1 MMKTV
6 RTLLLLLFVAG
17 IAAAFGKAFIW
28 GESVTKYGAYV
39 PWGLWIGIY
48 IALVGAAAGCVVWGY
63 WLSPQNGDGKGA
75 ETASALL
82 AAALCLAFGLAF
94 VGIDLG
100 KPLQGFRIFLHPA
113 FASPLAWASWLYG
126 LFFVCVAGYFLTA
139 MKRPLLL
146 LAVVGAIGF
155 TVAEALFFGQM
166 VSRPLWN
173 SWLTTLLFLAAAASA
188 GAALLLLVWQGTRIA
203 VAPVVLAKLRKVL
216 AATLVVY
223 ALLEGIDV
231 AMALSGSPEK
241 VLAVKRMISSYG
253 FWLLYG
259 VIGTL
264 IPLFL
269 LLRTERALLA
279 AGLSLVGAVGSKYAF
294 VRYGFASEPM
304 PGLSKAFQDAALQT
318 RYFPSPVEWIVAVGL
333 LAGLVWVILLAVEKI
348 LMPKAAQ

>member
-48 IALVGAAAGCVVWGY
+48 IALVGAAAGCVAWGA
-63 WLSPQNGDGKGA
+63 WLSPQNGNGKGA
-75 ETASALL
+75 ETSSALL
-82 AAALCLAFGLAF
+82 AAAICLAFGLAF

-126 LFFVCVAGYFLTA
+126 LFFVFVAGYFLTA

-155 TVAEALFFGQM
+155 TVSEALFFGQM

-173 SWLTTLLFLAAAASA
+173 SWLTTLLFLAAAAAA
-188 GAALLLLVWQGTRIA
+188 GAALLLLVWQGTGLA
-203 VAPVVLAKLRKVL
+203 VDPVILAKLRKVL
-216 AATLVVY
+216 AASLVIY
-223 ALLEGIDV
+223 ALVEGLDV

-241 VLAVKRMISSYG
+241 VLAVQRMIASYG

-294 VRYGFASEPM
+294 VRYGFVSEPL

-318 RYFPSPVEWIVAVGL
+318 RYFPSPVEWVVAVGL
-333 LAGLVWVILLAVEKI
+333 LAGLVWVILWAVEKI

>member
-39 PWGLWIGIY
+39 PWGLWIAIY
-48 IALVGAAAGCVVWGY
+48 IALVGSAAGCVVWGA
-63 WLSPQNGDGKGA
+63 WLSPQNAGVKGA
-75 ETASALL
+75 EAALALL
-82 AAALCLAFGLAF
+82 SAAICLAFGLAF

-100 KPLQGFRIFLHPA
+100 KPLQGFRIFVHPA

-126 LFFVCVAGYFLTA
+126 LFYVCVAGYFLTA

-146 LAVVGAIGF
+146 LALVAAIGF

-173 SWLTTLLFLAAAASA
+173 SWLTTLLFLSAAAAA
-188 GAALLLLVWQGTRIA
+188 GAALLLLVWQGSGLA
-203 VAPVVLAKLRKVL
+203 VAPAILAKLRKAL
-216 AATLVVY
+216 AVSLIIY
-223 ALLEGIDV
+223 ALVEGIDI
-231 AMALSGSPEK
+231 AMGLSGSPEK
-241 VLAVKRMISSYG
+241 VLAVKRMIASYE
-253 FWLLYG
+253 FWLIYG

-269 LLRTERALLA
+269 LLRTDRALLA

-294 VRYGFASEPM
+294 VRYGFVPEPL

-318 RYFPSPVEWIVAVGL
+318 RYFPSPVEWVVAVGF
-333 LAGLVWVILLAVEKI
+333 LAGLVWVILWAVEKI

>member
-1 MMKTV
+1 MKTV

-48 IALVGAAAGCVVWGY
+48 IALVGAAAGCVVWGA
-63 WLSPQNGDGKGA
+63 WLSPQNSNGKGT
-75 ETASALL
+75 EIASALL
-82 AAALCLAFGLAF
+82 SAAFCLAFGLAF

-188 GAALLLLVWQGTRIA
+188 GAALLLLVWQGTGLK
-203 VAPVVLAKLRKVL
+203 VDSVVLAKLRKVL
-216 AATLVVY
+216 AATLIIY
-223 ALLEGIDV
+223 ALVEGIDV
-231 AMALSGSPEK
+231 MMALSGSPEK
-241 VLAVKRMISSYG
+241 VLAVKRMIASYG

-264 IPLFL
+264 IPLLL
-269 LLRTERALLA
+269 LLRTERAQLA
-279 AGLSLVGAVGSKYAF
+279 AVLSLVGAVGSKYAF
-294 VRYGFASEPM
+294 VRYGFVPEPM

-318 RYFPSPVEWIVAVGL
+318 RYFPSMVEWVVAVGL
-333 LAGLVWVILLAVEKI
+333 LAGLVWLILWAVEKI

>member
-1 MMKTV
+1 MKTV

-48 IALVGAAAGCVVWGY
+48 IALVGAAAGCVVWGA

-126 LFFVCVAGYFLTA
+126 LFFVCVAGNFLTA

-223 ALLEGIDV
+223 ALVEGIDV

>member
-1 MMKTV
+1 VMKTV
-6 RTLLLLLFVAG
+6 RTLLLLLFVVG

-48 IALVGAAAGCVVWGY
+48 IALVGAAAGCVVWGA
-63 WLSPQNGDGKGA
+63 WLSPKNSDGKGT

-126 LFFVCVAGYFLTA
+126 LFFVCVVGYFLTA

-146 LAVVGAIGF
+146 LAVVCAIGF

-173 SWLTTLLFLAAAASA
+173 SWLTTPLFLAAAASA
-188 GAALLLLVWQGTRIA
+188 GAALLLLVWQGTGLK
-203 VAPVVLAKLRKVL
+203 VDPVVLTKLRKVL
-216 AATLVVY
+216 AATLVIY
-223 ALLEGIDV
+223 ALVEGIDV
-231 AMALSGSPEK
+231 AMAFSGSPEK

-264 IPLFL
+264 IPLLL
-269 LLRTERALLA
+269 LLRTDRAVLA

-294 VRYGFASEPM
+294 VRYGFVPEPM

-318 RYFPSPVEWIVAVGL
+318 RYFPSPVEWVVAVGL
-333 LAGLVWVILLAVEKI
+333 LAGLIWVILLAVEKI

>member
-1 MMKTV
+1 MMKTL

-17 IAAAFGKAFIW
+17 IAAAFGKAFLW

-48 IALVGAAAGCVVWGY
+48 ITLVGAAAGCVVWGV
-63 WLSPQNGDGKGA
+63 WLSPQNNEGKGPA
-75 ETASALL
+75 TAVALL
-82 AAALCLAFGLAF
+82 SSALCLAFGLAF

-146 LAVVGAIGF
+146 LAAVVAIGF

-173 SWLTTLLFLAAAASA
+173 SWLTTLLFLTAAASA
-188 GAALLLLVWQGTRIA
+188 GAALLLLVWQGTGLA
-203 VAPVVLAKLRKVL
+203 VDSVAVAKLRKAL
-216 AATLVVY
+216 AASLVAY
-223 ALLEGIDV
+223 ALVEGIDV

-241 VLAVKRMISSYG
+241 VLAVKRMIASYG

-269 LLRTERALLA
+269 LLRTERTLLA
-279 AGLSLVGAVGSKYAF
+279 AGLSLVGAAGSKYAF
-294 VRYGFASEPM
+294 VRYGFVPEPM
-304 PGLSKAFQDAALQT
+304 PGLAQSFHDAALQT
-318 RYFPSPVEWIVAVGL
+318 RYFPSTVEWVVAVGL
-333 LAGLVWVILLAVEKI
+333 LAGLVWVILWAVEKI

>member
-1 MMKTV
+1 MKTV
-6 RTLLLLLFVAG
+6 RPLLLLLFVAG
-17 IAAAFGKAFIW
+17 IAAAFGKAFFW

-48 IALVGAAAGCVVWGY
+48 ITLVGAAAGCVVWGA
-63 WLSPQNGDGKGA
+63 WLSPNSSDGKEP

-82 AAALCLAFGLAF
+82 AASFCLAFGLAF

-126 LFFVCVAGYFLTA
+126 LFFVCVAGYFLTV

-146 LAVVGAIGF
+146 MAAVGAISF

-173 SWLTTLLFLAAAASA
+173 SWLTTLLFLVAAAAA
-188 GAALLLLVWQGTRIA
+188 GAALLMLVWQGTGLNVDP
-203 VAPVVLAKLRKVL
+203 VALAKLRKAL
-216 AATLVVY
+216 TASLVTY
-223 ALLEGIDV
+223 ALVEGIDV
-231 AMALSGSPEK
+231 AMALSGSSEN
-241 VLAVKRMISSYG
+241 VLAVKRMISSHE

-259 VIGTL
+259 VIGTF

-279 AGLSLVGAVGSKYAF
+279 AGLSLVGAIASKYAF
-294 VRYGFASEPM
+294 VRYGFVPEPM

-318 RYFPSPVEWIVAVGL
+318 RYFPSLVEWVVAVGL
-333 LAGLVWVILLAVEKI
+333 LAGLVWLILWAVEKI
-348 LMPKAAQ
+348 LMPKTAQ

>member
-1 MMKTV
+1 
-6 RTLLLLLFVAG
+6 
-17 IAAAFGKAFIW
+17 
-28 GESVTKYGAYV
+28 
-39 PWGLWIGIY
+39 
-48 IALVGAAAGCVVWGY
+48 
-63 WLSPQNGDGKGA
+63 
-75 ETASALL
+75 
-82 AAALCLAFGLAF
+82 
-94 VGIDLG
+94 
-100 KPLQGFRIFLHPA
+100 
-113 FASPLAWASWLYG
+113 
-126 LFFVCVAGYFLTA
+126 

-223 ALLEGIDV
+223 ALVEGIDV

>member
-223 ALLEGIDV
+223 ALVEGIDV

-294 VRYGFASEPM
+294 VRYCFASEPM

>member
-216 AATLVVY
+216 AATLVIY
-223 ALLEGIDV
+223 ALAEGIDV

-241 VLAVKRMISSYG
+241 VLAVKRMIASYG

>member
-223 ALLEGIDV
+223 ALVEGIDV

-304 PGLSKAFQDAALQT
+304 PGLSKALQDAALQT

>member
-126 LFFVCVAGYFLTA
+126 LCFVCVAGYFLTA

-223 ALLEGIDV
+223 ALVEGIDV

>member
-48 IALVGAAAGCVVWGY
+48 IALVGAAAGCVVWGA
-63 WLSPQNGDGKGA
+63 WLSPQTEGGKGA
-75 ETASALL
+75 ETASALMS
-82 AAALCLAFGLAF
+82 AAICLAFGLAF
-94 VGIDLG
+94 VGIDIG

-139 MKRPLLL
+139 LKRPLLL
-146 LAVVGAIGF
+146 LAVVSAICF

-173 SWLTTLLFLAAAASA
+173 SWFTTLLFLAAAASA
-188 GAALLLLVWQGTRIA
+188 GAALLLLVWQGTGLA
-203 VAPVVLAKLRKVL
+203 VDPAVLTKLRKVL
-216 AATLVVY
+216 AATLVIY
-223 ALLEGIDV
+223 ALVEGIDV
-231 AMALSGSPEK
+231 AMAFSGSPEK

-269 LLRTERALLA
+269 LLRTDRAVLA

-294 VRYGFASEPM
+294 VRYGFVPEPM
-304 PGLSKAFQDAALQT
+304 SGLSKAFQDAALQT
-318 RYFPSPVEWIVAVGL
+318 RYFPSTVEWVVAVGL
-333 LAGLVWVILLAVEKI
+333 LAGLVWVILWAVEKI